1 MPVQG
6 RGAELVKK
14 ERAAE
19 IVVPFVLVVVVM
31 VGLCVASLD
40 ILSAARAFVGGE
52 SRWSKAQ
59 KIAVSSLQHY
69 VTSRQE
75 SDYQQFLDAIAVPLG
90 DHRARAELDR
100 AHPDMSI
107 VTAGFRRGGID
118 TADIPG
124 MARLYRYF
132 HNVGSIRNAVAV
144 WVEAD
149 HSIDEL
155 VALGTDVHQRIR
167 EGDRTPAWID
177 ATSQHLRTID
187 ERLTPLEYAFSD
199 ALGNAS
205 RETANLLRVWFC
217 LVAAS
222 MVLIA
227 ARRARRLLDDR
238 ARVANELRASED
250 RFQLAVAGSNDGL
263 WDWDR
268 ITGQVYLS
276 PRLRQMLGLA
286 SNDSGTSVFLCLHP
300 QDRRHVM
307 RAVTAHVWRNAPLDV
322 EFRVPQQSG
331 NARWFHA
338 RGASSR
344 DATGTSRRMAGSV
357 TEITERRRADAML
370 FAAKERAEVTLQSI
384 GDAVITTD
392 AKGCIDYLNPSAE
405 RLTHWT
411 TERARGLPVSTVC
424 QFVAESS
431 GRPIDDPVMQVLG
444 GHADWS
450 HDDKLV
456 LASAEG
462 PSTAIDLT
470 ATPIRDR
477 TGNMDGVV
485 LVMRDVSSDREH
497 AAQLSYQASHDVL
510 TGLINRREFER
521 RLARA
526 MTSAENSARPFT
538 VLYLD
543 LDQFKVVNDTCSHA
557 AGDELLRQIGSLFLR
572 RVRATDAVARL
583 GGDEFVVLL
592 EDCAQ
597 DDALAI
603 AEDLRAAIGDLH
615 FAFGERGFATSAS
628 IGLVSLNTDQ
638 RLAREDILGAADAAC
653 HLAKEKG
660 RNRVQTY
667 HLDDDEVLVRQTEMC
682 WVSRIQAAL
691 ASNRLRIYAQD
702 IVDLRQPMQ
711 HHHVELL
718 VRMVGEDG
726 QMVPPRAFIPAA
738 ERYGLMP
745 SIDRWVV
752 QSAFAALREALDRG
766 AANVPTLCTINLSGT
781 SLSED
786 GLAVFLRQQFA
797 EFDIAPSSICFE
809 ITETAAIS
817 SLSRATAFIHD
828 MRALGCSFSLDDF
841 GAGMSSFT
849 YLKHLPV
856 DFVKIEG
863 SFVMD
868 MIDDP
873 IDFAMVEA
881 INNIGH
887 VTGKRTIAECVGT
900 PELLAAVHR
909 LGIDFAQG
917 FVLSIP
923 RPFLQEQGALTE
935 LREPMP
941 STAE

>member
-1 MPVQG
+1 MIK
-6 RGAELVKK
+6 R

-31 VGLCVASLD
+31 IGLCAASLD

-69 VTSRQE
+69 LATDAE
-75 SDYQQFLDAIAVPLG
+75 PDYQRFLDAIAVPLG
-90 DHRARAELDR
+90 DHRARLELDR
-100 AHPDMSI
+100 PRPDMAV
-107 VTAGFRRGGID
+107 VTAGFLRGGID
-118 TADIPG
+118 RADIPG

-132 HNVGSIRNAVAV
+132 HGVGSIRRAVNV
-144 WVEAD
+144 WVKAD
-149 HSIDEL
+149 QSIDEL
-155 VALGTDVHQRIR
+155 VALAGDAHERISH
-167 EGDRTPAWID
+167 GDHPADWTES
-177 ATSQHLRTID
+177 TSSRLRDID
-187 ERLTPLEYAFSD
+187 ERLTPLEYDFSD
-199 ALGNAS
+199 ALGGAA
-205 RETANLLRVWFC
+205 RETANLLRVWLC

-238 ARVANELRASED
+238 ARVARDLRASED

-268 ITGQVYLS
+268 TTGHIYLS
-276 PRLRQMLGLA
+276 PRLREMLGFDRMKGEP
-286 SNDSGTSVFLCLHP
+286 NRSVFLCLHP
-300 QDRRHVM
+300 DDRRPVM
-307 RAVTAHVWRNAPLDV
+307 RAVTAHAWSNTPLDV
-322 EFRVPQQSG
+322 EFRVPQPVG
-331 NARWFHA
+331 GPRWFHA

-344 DATGTSRRMAGSV
+344 DDAGTSRRMAGSV

-392 AKGCIDYLNPSAE
+392 ARGCIDYLNPSAE
-405 RLTHWT
+405 RLTQWT
-411 TERARGLPVSTVC
+411 TERARGKPVSAIC
-424 QFVAESS
+424 QFRAESS
-431 GRPIDDPVMQVLG
+431 GASIDDPVMQVLG
-444 GHADWS
+444 GQAAWS
-450 HDDKLV
+450 QEDKLV
-456 LASAEG
+456 LAHAEG
-462 PSTAIDLT
+462 RATAIDLT

-477 TGNMDGVV
+477 AGNMDGVV

-526 MTSAENSARPFT
+526 VSSAESSGHPFT

-557 AGDELLRQIGSLFLR
+557 AGDELLRQIGSLFLSH
-572 RVRATDAVARL
+572 VRPIDAVARL

-592 EDCAQ
+592 ENCTP
-597 DDALAI
+597 DAALSI
-603 AEDLRAAIGDLH
+603 AEGLRTAIGDLH
-615 FAFGERGFATSAS
+615 FAFGERSFSISVS
-628 IGLVSLNTDQ
+628 IGLISLSGEQ
-638 RLAREDILGAADAAC
+638 RLARQDILGAADAAC

-660 RNRVQTY
+660 RNRVQPY
-667 HLDDDEVLVRQTEMC
+667 HLDDEEVAVRQTEMC

-691 ASNRLRIYAQD
+691 ADNRLRLYSQD
-702 IVDLRQPMQ
+702 IVDLRNPME
-711 HHHVELL
+711 HPHVELL

-726 QMVPPRAFIPAA
+726 EMLPPRAFIPAA

-752 QSAFAALREALDRG
+752 QTAFAALRDALDRG
-766 AANVPTLCTINLSGT
+766 VADVPSLCTINLSGT

-786 GLAVFLRQQFA
+786 GLSVFLRQQFDA
-797 EFDIAPSSICFE
+797 FHIAPSSICFE

-817 SLSRATAFIHD
+817 SLSRATTFIHE
-828 MRALGCSFSLDDF
+828 MRAIGCRFSLDDF

-863 SFVMD
+863 SFVKD
-868 MIDDP
+868 MIEDP
-873 IDFAMVEA
+873 IDLAMVEA

-887 VTGKRTIAECVGT
+887 VTGKQTIAECVSS

-909 LGIDFAQG
+909 LGIDYAQG
-917 FVLSIP
+917 FVLSVP
-923 RPFLQEQGALTE
+923 HPFLQAH
-935 LREPMP
+935 EPMRAAP
-941 STAE
+941 VAEHSAA